1 MTDLGWIEIP
11 NWDRFQ
17 HYRDRDPPWI
27 KFYTELLHDPD
38 YLALSGDQRAILHGL
53 WLEYASSRRR
63 LRAETRSLSSRLLLR
78 VTKRQLETLNHAG
91 FITILASKPLAS
103 RYQDASATRARGETE
118 REEPKPEGS
127 TVTEDSTAGRPLD
140 QAPTL
145 NGDGGKTITPDD
157 INYQPKEI
165 PS

>member
-53 WLEYASSRRR
+53 WLRVRVEPTPTPRRD
-63 LRAETRSLSSRLLLR
+63 
-78 VTKRQLETLNHAG
+78 TLAL
-91 FITILASKPLAS
+91 F
-103 RYQDASATRARGETE
+103 
-118 REEPKPEGS
+118 S
-127 TVTEDSTAGRPLD
+127 T
-140 QAPTL
+140 
-145 NGDGGKTITPDD
+145 TP
-157 INYQPKEI
+157 Q
-165 PS
+165 SH